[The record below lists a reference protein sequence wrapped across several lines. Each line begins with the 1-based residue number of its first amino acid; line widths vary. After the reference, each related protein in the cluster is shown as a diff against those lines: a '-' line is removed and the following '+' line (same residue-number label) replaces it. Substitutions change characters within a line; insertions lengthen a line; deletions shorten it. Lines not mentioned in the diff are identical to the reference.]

1 MSIYEEV
8 EIEDMIFDEDEQVYF
23 YPCPCG
29 DKFRITLEELWDGE
43 DIAKCPSCTL
53 RIQVIFEEEDLPAL
67 LAESEDEPDDL
78 AEKLQSIQIQS
89 SS

>member
-8 EIEDMIFDEDEQVYF
+8 EIEDMEYDENDFSYT

-29 DKFRITLEELWDGE
+29 DKFRITLEELHDGE

-53 RIQVIFEEEDLPAL
+53 RIMVIYEPEDIPPLPPEEEDD
-67 LAESEDEPDDL
+67 EEDEL
-78 AEKLQSIQIQS
+78 VEQIS
-89 SS
+89 AVRVSG